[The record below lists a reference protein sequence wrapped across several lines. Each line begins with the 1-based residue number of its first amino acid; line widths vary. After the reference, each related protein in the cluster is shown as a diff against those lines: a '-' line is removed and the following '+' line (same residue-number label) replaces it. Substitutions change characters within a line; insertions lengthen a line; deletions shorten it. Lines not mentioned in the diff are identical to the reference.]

1 MTAPT
6 LPLGLEATLDARPL
20 IKAAQDARRALVDI
34 ADYAKKNGTLTLTM
48 KLSGTSLQAAKA
60 QIDAAI
66 GGRNLPF
73 TITFDPASI
82 NAAVAGLRTTLNSV
96 VSVNTSGLTAVQ
108 AQINTQITQL
118 TSLIAQLRALGN
130 AGGAGG
136 GRGGAGNSGMSA
148 GAQQL
153 LSQLEQ
159 LNNEYKRGE
168 MSADFYA
175 RRLNQLQAQL
185 QIAARGATAGSAEFK
200 ALDRAITQTVQGLR
214 NVQSGEITK
223 LRTELSGARAQFDA
237 AAAAAT
243 NLAQRRAAIAA
254 YEGDLTRIRTALT
267 GMAASGRLT
276 EQQLGA
282 VNRML
287 AQTAR
292 ESQTIRGGINIGGL
306 SGNISN
312 ALQQLMA
319 YIPGVG
325 QLNGVLGQTPP
336 AIMGIVAAAGAL
348 VVALGASF
356 RTAAEFQQKMADIN
370 ALTQP
375 TSEGL
380 AQMAAYAKDFGVPL
394 GIGARQAADAMLSL
408 SKAGLSAADIM
419 GGGLAAALNLA
430 AAAGISTAEA
440 GDLAVTAWTAFG
452 KQDDLSHIADVYANF
467 ANQTVLGA
475 EDLGKALAAVGPVA
489 KSAGLSLQEM
499 SGYMAALA
507 QGGFRRMDDAGTS
520 FKTMLLNLQSP
531 STTAAKAMAS
541 IGLNA
546 YDAAGNFRPLGETLQ
561 DLREKLSGLS
571 EQQRNNVLKSM
582 FGTDGIRA
590 AQILYGKTSESVQKL
605 IDDQGKLGSAAEV
618 AKTRLETY
626 QGSVDKMKA
635 NFEALR
641 IEIGEKLLPAATGFV
656 QFLDRGVSSV
666 RDMANHSETL
676 LGYLIPLAAAFLA
689 ISGPGIVAG
698 LGGVAGVMGT
708 ISAAL
713 SGLVATSMAWVAANP
728 FGAVAVAVAALAMK
742 VNQLYGDIA
751 RIYDDVDKA
760 DQESHDKMMARVRE
774 LMAQGTELSRVQAK
788 YLLAVESLN
797 QAQQGNLTGV
807 NFWGERQYAVDPE
820 QVARAQK
827 KVAELREEMSR
838 LRAETAP
845 KGSPEKTTAE
855 ATGIDPQ
862 VVDRQAASLTTL
874 REALQGRMDA
884 LDADLPPK
892 LSGKLAKI
900 GREYDKL
907 GKDLKAAFGGNL
919 NNTEYLQGVAELEA
933 ARHKE
938 IAAARRKW
946 AADEAKKAA
955 EEAKKV
961 AEEVQKGADAV
972 AQATLAG
979 EKLRIEG
986 MQDGLAKRQALRDLE
1001 LREVERETQRS
1012 LKGVKDPKARAH
1024 LEEAGRIEALN
1035 VNRKFDAQELQ
1046 LARDA
1051 AQKTRDLLEK
1061 TQFATE
1067 QARVA
1072 AMQDGYAKRQ
1082 AVRNLELRQAQADT
1096 QRSLQGVSDPTVRAA
1111 LVESNR
1117 QNALRVNQQFDA
1129 NELRLAQETAQKL
1142 RDVQVQMQLDGEK
1155 ARIDAMQD
1163 GLAKRQALRDLE
1175 LREAAQ
1181 QTQDSLKGVTDPRLR
1196 AALQESGRQ
1205 VALRVTQRFDAEE
1218 ARLAQE
1224 SAKRLR
1230 DILDKG
1236 QHDAEQARI
1245 NRMQEGSAK
1254 RAAQRSLD
1262 YRDLQKS
1269 IQDEAAALAG
1279 DPRAQAARLQAGRQ
1293 ELTNLRRQW
1302 AAEDQQ
1308 RAVEDARAA
1317 ADLSLQTLRSQQAA
1331 EVAAMQEGASKR
1343 EAQRKLDIQGVK
1355 DDVAQQL
1362 RDAAD
1367 QPKKQA
1373 EIIAAGN
1380 ERIRQINAG
1389 FRKGEQDAA
1398 REHARKLLEIA
1409 VQQLQDQESLAQ
1421 ARRGEALAQFDLDAG
1436 RQLAAFKGTAQER
1449 LRYEAQVAQ
1458 QRAQLVERQ
1467 AREAVTAQRRQ
1478 LALERNQALSADNL
1492 SASERQRIWERY
1504 RTQLS
1509 TLESKAHS
1517 EALARLSEREQR
1529 EQDAA
1534 RKIHEANVK
1543 AALKPVDEGKKSL
1556 DDLNFQLSLAETASE
1571 RLTIETQIGQ
1581 AHQQQVA
1588 VLQGLLANA
1597 NKMNLTE
1604 EERAQLAEQLTTEQR
1619 AVQTSAA
1626 TVLKTQQDVTKE
1638 LAAQQEKMQQLTGRY
1653 TEIQGLLGGGTTGV
1667 VKAQEDLTTSTGKL
1681 SDAYAEALPYL
1692 RQIREQS
1699 LKPDD
1704 YDSATKALDKFVTAL
1719 GDQKA
1724 KLEALRTEYGR
1735 QRDAIKSV
1743 QDVLSG
1749 FGKDLGNQN
1758 LLENAVSINQSTY
1771 DQAKTALDTLLK
1783 GGKYDAVQLAEAT
1796 KRLQDSYGGLK
1807 DALAALGEAR
1817 AREFERERDRIK
1829 NESDTRAKALD
1840 AQIKAAKA
1848 AGLDTTGLKQAR
1860 DRLVSETERR
1870 VSELDRKAEAARKGA
1885 QDALSDRT
1893 KGLGDLLQGVAQG
1906 ADKAQ
1911 KSVDDLAGQVAQTEK
1926 DVAASAARMREQL
1939 GGMFKG
1945 LPAQAGKAGQQS
1957 GQQFMAQLQAQLK
1970 KIKLPPVS
1978 VAGANLPATLRG
1990 AGNVSITQTITVNGN
2005 QITGSASP
2013 NMKNLLKQLANE
2025 ADAECRRR
2033 GS

>member
-20 IKAAQDARRALVDI
+20 LKSAKDAHRALVEV
-34 ADYAKKNGTLTLTM
+34 AEYAKKNGTLALTL
-48 KLSGTSLQAAKA
+48 KLSGTSLQSAKA
-60 QIDAAI
+60 QIDAAV

-73 TITFDPASI
+73 TITFDPASV
-82 NAAVAGLRTTLNSV
+82 NAAVSGLRSTLNSV
-96 VSVNTSGLTAVQ
+96 ASINTSGLTAVQ
-108 AQINTQITQL
+108 AQINAQIGQL
-118 TSLIAQLRALGN
+118 TALIQQLRSLSSS
-130 AGGAGG
+130 GGTGG
-136 GRGGAGNSGMSA
+136 SGRGPSSA
-148 GAQQL
+148 LSQNAQQL
-153 LSQLEQ
+153 LTALEQ
-159 LNNEYKRGE
+159 LNNEYKRGDVNA
-168 MSADFYA
+168 SAYA
-175 RRLNQLQAQL
+175 TRLSGLQSAL
-185 QIAARGATAGSAEFK
+185 RVAAAGATAGSTEFK
-200 ALDRAITQTVQGLR
+200 ALDRAVTQTVQGLR

-254 YEGDLTRIRTALT
+254 YEGDLTRIRAALT
-267 GMAASGRLT
+267 GMATAGNLT
-276 EQQLGA
+276 AQQLGQ

-292 ESQTIRGGINIGGL
+292 ESNTIRGGVNIAGL
-306 SGNISN
+306 SGNVSN
-312 ALQQLMA
+312 ALQQLMT
-319 YIPGVG
+319 YVPGMS
-325 QLNGVLGQTPP
+325 QLNGVLGNTPP
-336 AIMGIVAAAGAL
+336 LLMGVVGGLAALTAGMA
-348 VVALGASF
+348 ASF

-370 ALTQP
+370 ALIQP
-375 TSEGL
+375 TAEGL
-380 AQMAAYAKDFGVPL
+380 AQMSEFAKDFGIPL

-419 GGGLAAALNLA
+419 GGGLEAALNLA
-430 AAAGISTAEA
+430 AAAGIRTAEA

-467 ANQTVLGA
+467 ANQTTLGA
-475 EDLGKALAAVGPVA
+475 ENLGEALAAVGPVA
-489 KSAGLSLQEM
+489 KSAGLNLQQF
-499 SGYMAALA
+499 SGYMAVLA
-507 QGGFRRMDDAGTS
+507 QGGFKSMSDAGTS
-520 FKTMLLNLQSP
+520 LKSMLLSLQAP
-531 STTAAKAMAS
+531 STTAAKAMAQ
-541 IGLNA
+541 IGLNI
-546 YDAAGNFRPLGETLQ
+546 YDANGKMLPFGDTLQ
-561 DLREKLSGLS
+561 SLREKLAGLN
-571 EQQRNNVLKSM
+571 EQQRNNVLKNM

-590 AQILYGKTSESVQKL
+590 AQILYGQTNAEIEKMIGNLGEQ
-605 IDDQGKLGSAAEV
+605 GSAAQV

-626 QGSVDKMKA
+626 QGSVAKMQA

-641 IEIGEKLLPAATGFV
+641 IEIGDKLLPAATSFV
-656 QFLDRGVSSV
+656 DFLNQGVTGLRAV
-666 RDMANHSETL
+666 TNNTATL
-676 LGYLIPLAAAFLA
+676 LGYVIPLGTALLALAGPQIIAGLAAITAGIQGAAAASL
-689 ISGPGIVAG
+689 
-698 LGGVAGVMGT
+698 
-708 ISAAL
+708 
-713 SGLVATSMAWVAANP
+713 AWVAANP
-728 FGAVAVAVAALAMK
+728 FGAVALAVSALAAK
-742 VNQLYGDIA
+742 VNQLYGQIA
-751 RIYDDVDKA
+751 QIYDEVDKA

-788 YLLAVESLN
+788 YLLAVDTLN
-797 QAQQGNLTGV
+797 RAQQGQLTGV

-820 QVARAQK
+820 EVARAQK
-827 KVAELREEMSR
+827 QVGELREELAR
-838 LRAETAP
+838 LRAESAP
-845 KGSPEKTTAE
+845 KGSPEKTTTD

-862 VVDRQAASLTTL
+862 VVERQSVALTSL
-874 REALQGRMDA
+874 RDALQGRMDA
-884 LDADLPPK
+884 LDADLPPNLESK
-892 LSGKLAKI
+892 LGKI
-900 GREYDKL
+900 SREYEKL
-907 GKDLKAAFGGNL
+907 GKDLKEAFGGNL
-919 NNTEYLQGVAELEA
+919 NNTEYLKGVAEIEQ
-933 ARHKE
+933 ARQRE
-938 IAAARRKW
+938 ISATRRKW
-946 AADEAKKAA
+946 AAD
-955 EEAKKV
+955 EAKKV

-979 EKLRIEG
+979 ERARIEG

-1035 VNRKFDAQELQ
+1035 VHRKFDAQELQ
-1046 LARDA
+1046 LARES
-1051 AQKTRDLLEK
+1051 AQRLRDVLEK

-1067 QARVA
+1067 QARVT
-1072 AMQDGYAKRQ
+1072 AMQDGFAKRQ
-1082 AVRNLELRQAQADT
+1082 AVRDLELRQVAADT
-1096 QRSLQGVSDPTVRAA
+1096 RRSLQGVSDPALRAA
-1111 LVESNR
+1111 LVEDGR
-1117 QNALRVNQQFDA
+1117 QAALRINQQFDA
-1129 NELRLAQETAQKL
+1129 NEVRLAQETAEKL
-1142 RDVQVQMQLDGEK
+1142 RDVQVQMQLDGER
-1155 ARIDAMQD
+1155 ARIEAMQD
-1163 GLAKRQALRDLE
+1163 GLAKRQAIRDLE

-1181 QTQDSLKGVTDPRLR
+1181 RTQDSLKGVTDPRLR
-1196 AALQESGRQ
+1196 AALEESGRQ
-1205 VALRVTQRFDAEE
+1205 AALLVNQRYDAQEV
-1218 ARLAQE
+1218 RLAQE

-1254 RAAQRSLD
+1254 RAAQRGLD

-1269 IQDEAAALAG
+1269 IQDEVDALAG

-1293 ELTNLRRQW
+1293 ELSNLRRQW
-1302 AAEDQQ
+1302 AAEDRQ
-1308 RAVEDARAA
+1308 REVEDARAA
-1317 ADLSLQTLRSQQAA
+1317 ADLSLQTLRSRQAA
-1331 EVAAMQEGASKR
+1331 EVAAMQDGSAKR
-1343 EAQRKLDIQGVK
+1343 AAQRKLDIQGVR

-1380 ERIRQINAG
+1380 ERIRQINAN

-1398 REHARKLLEIA
+1398 REHARKLLDIA
-1409 VQQLQDQESLAQ
+1409 VQQLQDQENLAQ
-1421 ARRGEALAQFDLDAG
+1421 AQRGEALAQFDLDAG
-1436 RQLAAFKGTAQER
+1436 RQLAAFKGTTQER
-1449 LRYEAQVAQ
+1449 IRYEAQVAQ

-1467 AREAVTAQRRQ
+1467 AREAVAAQRRQ
-1478 LALERNQALSADNL
+1478 LALERDQALSADNL
-1492 SASERQRIWERY
+1492 SASARQRIWERY

-1509 TLESKAHS
+1509 TLEAKAHS
-1517 EALARLSEREQR
+1517 EALQRLSEREQR

-1543 AALKPVDEGKKSL
+1543 AALKPVEDGKKVI
-1556 DDLNFQLSLAETASE
+1556 DELNFQLSLAETASE
-1571 RLTIETQIGQ
+1571 RLALETQIGQ

-1588 VLQGLLANA
+1588 VLQRLLANA
-1597 NKMNLTE
+1597 DKMNLTE
-1604 EERAQLAEQLTTEQR
+1604 EERTQLAEQLTTAQR

-1626 TVLKTQQDVTKE
+1626 TVLKTQQDVTRE
-1638 LAAQQEKMQQLTGRY
+1638 LAEQQDKMRQLTGRY

-1667 VKAQEDLTTSTGKL
+1667 VKAQEDLTASTGKL

-1699 LKPDD
+1699 LKPAD
-1704 YDSATKALDKFVTAL
+1704 YDDATKALDKFVAAL

-1724 KLEALRTEYGR
+1724 KLEALRTEYDR

-1749 FGKDLGNQN
+1749 FGRDLGDQN
-1758 LLENAVSINQSTY
+1758 LLEGAITVNQSTY

-1817 AREFERERDRIK
+1817 AREFEKERDRIK
-1829 NESDTRAKALD
+1829 TESDTRTRALD
-1840 AQIKAAKA
+1840 AQIKAAKD
-1848 AGLDTTGLKQAR
+1848 AGLDTTALERER
-1860 DRLVSETERR
+1860 DRLVSETDRR
-1870 VSELDRKAEAARKGA
+1870 VRELEGKAEAARKGA

-1906 ADKAQ
+1906 AGKAQ
-1911 KSVDDLAGQVAQTEK
+1911 KSVDDLAGQVAQAEK
-1926 DVAASAARMREQL
+1926 DVAASAARMRQDL

-1945 LPAQAGKAGQQS
+1945 LPAQAGKAGQQA

-1970 KIKLPPVS
+1970 KVKLPS
-1978 VAGANLPATLRG
+1978 VTVGGANLPAAMRG
-1990 AGNVSITQTITVNGN
+1990 AGNVSITQTITINGN
-2005 QITGSASP
+2005 QVTGSASP

-2033 GS
+2033 GAYDPFSVTK